1 MKSNLATVFIAV
13 TLFAALAIPTQLI
26 AQEQSGMQLPQNHH
40 TRYKVVFI
48 GTFGGPNSHFSI
60 GGTRILNNDG
70 SFVGWADDLLPDPFA
85 PDGCW
90 NTNSKSHTQ
99 LRTLSM

>member
-1 MKSNLATVFIAV
+1 MKKGFMIAFTGI
-13 TLFAALAIPTQLI
+13 TLFAALAIPAQLI
-26 AQEQSGMQLPQNHH
+26 AQEQSGLQLTQKHH
-40 TRYKVVFI
+40 THYKVVFI

-85 PDGCW
+85 PDAG
-90 NTNSKSHTQ
+90 TSTSRAILNSE
-99 LRTLSM
+99 R